1 MSQDFK
7 PVINLMLFIMVVLWV
22 FSTCAGCVSLG
33 DSPAK
38 QQKSNTSPN
47 MAPVVNTSIPVSQ
60 LDLDQDG
67 TISAQ
72 EQLVLKQDNQSA
84 IAAFVV
90 IIALVLTTSIL
101 SAWASARWAP
111 KAHPK
116 PPTTTR
122 FKPGR
127 RQEEPAA
134 PGKRTGGAPAAR
146 STKHK

>member
-7 PVINLMLFIMVVLWV
+7 PAINLMLFIMIVLWV
-22 FSTCAGCVSLG
+22 FTTCAGCVSLG

-47 MAPVVNTSIPVSQ
+47 VAPVVHTSIPVNQ
-60 LDLDQDG
+60 VDLDQDG

-111 KAHPK
+111 KSH
-116 PPTTTR
+116 PTTPTR
-122 FKPGR
+122 VKPGR

-134 PGKRTGGAPAAR
+134 PGKETGGAPAAR